1 MPVAESTMGLPL
13 GSKAPDFNLPDPKGR
28 FFSLEDFK
36 DYKGLVVAFICNHC
50 PFVKHVKEEFSRLAR
65 EYQQKGIG
73 FVAINPNDADEYPDD
88 RPEKMEED
96 IRTFGYTFPYLIDET
111 QEVAKAY
118 KAACTPEFYLFDRER
133 KLYYRGRMDES
144 RPGNNIPVTGNDLR
158 NAMERLLQGK
168 EPPEEQFPSMGCN
181 IKWKPGNEP
190 GYLERG

>member
-28 FFSLEDFK
+28 FFSLDDFK

-181 IKWKPGNEP
+181 IKWKPGNKP